1 MPSSDPVRPG
11 APQTESGRPLRE
23 VASYTRRGSR
33 LTPKQAAAWTA
44 YAEQWVVHPDL
55 AESRPVSEWFGPDDR
70 GEAPLIVEIG
80 SGIGEAAV
88 AIAAARPE
96 ARVLAFEVWKPGV
109 AAGLARAG
117 EAGVTNLRFCQLDA
131 VWALRE
137 AIAPGQIAELVT
149 FFPDPWH
156 KKRHH
161 KRRLITPDFA
171 RLAAGRVA
179 PGGIWRIATDWPDYA
194 DHIAEAL
201 DQVSD
206 LWVGGPSERWA
217 GRPVTKFERR
227 GLAEGRAIAD
237 FCFTRSDDAVS

>member
-1 MPSSDPVRPG
+1 MPTSDPARPG
-11 APQTESGRPLRE
+11 AARTSDGRPLRE

-33 LTPKQAAAWTA
+33 LTPKQAAAWA
-44 YAEQWVVHPDL
+44 EYADRWVVAPES
-55 AESRPVSEWFGPDDR
+55 AETVPAIGWFGPDAPA
-70 GEAPLIVEIG
+70 GELVVEIG
-80 SGIGEAAV
+80 SGIGEVAAAV
-88 AIAAARPE
+88 AAARPE

-137 AIAPGQIAELVT
+137 AIAPDEIGELLT

-161 KRRLITPDFA
+161 KRRLLSPGFA
-171 RLAAGRVA
+171 RLAASRVR
-179 PGGIWRIATDWPDYA
+179 PGGTWRIATDWPDYA
-194 DHIAEAL
+194 EHIEEAFGEV
-201 DQVSD
+201 DT
-206 LWVGGPSERWA
+206 LWAGGPTERWP

-227 GLAEGRAIAD
+227 GLAEGRPISD
-237 FCFTRSDDAVS
+237 FTFRRTHAVAG